1 MDKSTVVLVV
11 GSDAFADEV
20 RSVCGAVKSRP
31 TQLQHAADLRRA
43 GEAVRTRRPD
53 VVMIELGRDLRELH
67 AFAAELESGPDLA
80 PVLMGAWSRETFSGE
95 DPSSAYLIEATRA
108 RVRDFVRRPVSST
121 EWAEV
126 LERHLGARTTSRAQ
140 GRVIAFVSNKGGV
153 GKSTLAVSTA
163 CALAKTHG
171 DRVVLID
178 ASLQLGLC
186 ASMLDLEP
194 TTTLVDAVMQQDRLD
209 ETLLREL
216 TLQHACGL
224 RVLAAPKNA
233 VDAARIDD
241 ASLARVLT
249 VARRAFDYVVVDT
262 FPLLDSIAV
271 AILDFADDA
280 CVVVTPTVPHVLGA
294 LPLLDVLERLGVGRG
309 RQRIVLNHSHP
320 RVTGTLSP
328 QDVATRLARPIDA
341 VFPFDKGLLIAQNT
355 GEPYALAI
363 GRLFGFGRAL
373 AGFAERLTIPRGAK
387 SGATS
392 DVAP

>member
-20 RSVCGAVKSRP
+20 RSVCGAVKDREI
-31 TQLQHAADLRRA
+31 QLQHAGDLRRA

-53 VVMIELGRDLRELH
+53 VVMLELGRDLRELH
-67 AFAAELESGPDLA
+67 AFATELEADAESA
-80 PVLMGAWSRETFSGE
+80 PILVGAWSRETFSGD
-95 DPSSAYLIEATRA
+95 DPSGAYLIEATRA

-121 EWAEV
+121 EFADV
-126 LERHLGARTTSRAQ
+126 LARHLGARTTSRAQ

-163 CALAKTHG
+163 CALAKVHG
-171 DRVVLID
+171 DRVALID

-194 TTTLVDAVMQQDRLD
+194 STTLVDAVMQRDRLD

-224 RVLAAPKNA
+224 RVLAAPKDA
-233 VDAARIDD
+233 MDAARVDD
-241 ASLARVLT
+241 ASLARVLA
-249 VARRAFDYVVVDT
+249 VARRAFDFVVVDT

-294 LPLLDVLERLGVGRG
+294 LPLLDVLERLGVGRR

-355 GEPYALAI
+355 GEPYALSA

-373 AGFAERLTIPRGAK
+373 AGFVDSLTQPRVAVSAPAAEGA
-387 SGATS
+387 S
-392 DVAP
+392 

>member
-11 GSDAFADEV
+11 GSEALAQEV
-20 RSVCGAVKSRP
+20 EAVSAAVKSRTIQVQRSP
-31 TQLQHAADLRRA
+31 DLRRA
-43 GEAVRTRRPD
+43 GEAARTRRPD
-53 VVMIELGRDLRELH
+53 AVIVELGRDLRELH
-67 AFAAELESGPDLA
+67 AFAAELESGADVA
-80 PVLMGAWSRETFSGE
+80 PVVVGAWSRETFLGE

-121 EWAEV
+121 ELAEV
-126 LERHLGARTTSRAQ
+126 LERHLGARVASRAQ

-224 RVLAAPKNA
+224 RVLAAPKDA
-233 VDAARIDD
+233 MDAARIDD
-241 ASLARVLT
+241 ASLARVLS

-320 RVTGTLSP
+320 RVAGTLTP
-328 QDVATRLARPIDA
+328 EDVATRLQRRIDA
-341 VFPFDKGLLIAQNT
+341 VFPFDKGLLVAQNT
-355 GEPYALAI
+355 GEPYALAV

-373 AGFAERLTIPRGAK
+373 AGFVDELARPRGAV
-387 SGATS
+387 TS